1 MASAFVPVYTGEKC
15 ISLDAGLDAETARA
29 LISDRFS
36 RVRAWLRRYWIVCGA
51 FLLVLLL
58 GLPTLIVPLY
68 TDQAVFALNARAIL
82 SGGFPYRDVW
92 DVKSPGV
99 YFVYVLAF
107 VPLGQ
112 HMVSVRI
119 LDLANTAL
127 AMGAIYLLGRRLF
140 SERAGVLASCLYGVT
155 YLTRAGFDGLGQTES
170 FLALPV
176 VLSILLYRPREG
188 GRACAGV
195 FLSGVLMGLA
205 FSIKFSA
212 VFYVLA
218 LPAMEIMF
226 GEKPRRLGPALRRL
240 SIAGAGFLAMPAV
253 FAVYLAAG
261 GALHDFIDIQRLHVA
276 PYASLHWSPPGESY
290 LRFAARVTHE
300 YVNSSL
306 YLIVPAGAALFLAL
320 AGSRRRETALVALLA
335 FASLLGVWSQGK
347 FFPYHWLAM
356 VFPLALLAGFA
367 IEHIIAFY
375 GGQRAVLQR
384 WAAYGLAGASL
395 VLLTPSLL
403 SNPYEQYRHFLGF
416 ATGRVTQADNESQW
430 GPFFRLDREMLDYVQ
445 TNGGGDNSLFIW
457 GNWPIIYWWADQPLA
472 SRFVYDTGLSADW
485 APAKWR
491 DELVADLG
499 KSQPHFIAVAAS
511 DPQPWLT
518 GTNKTNVEL
527 LDDYPGLSEL
537 LAIGYEAKWA
547 NDLFRIYER
556 K

>member
-1 MASAFVPVYTGEKC
+1 M
-15 ISLDAGLDAETARA
+15 
-29 LISDRFS
+29 
-36 RVRAWLRRYWIVCGA
+36 
-51 FLLVLLL
+51 
-58 GLPTLIVPLY
+58 
-68 TDQAVFALNARAIL
+68 L
-82 SGGFPYRDVW
+82 SGGFPYRDLW
-92 DVKSPGV
+92 DIKSPGV
-99 YFVYVLAF
+99 YFVYLLAF
-107 VPLGQ
+107 LPLGQ
-112 HMVSVRI
+112 HMVSVRV

-140 SERAGVLASCLYGVT
+140 SERAGIFAGCLYGVA

-176 VLSILLYRPREG
+176 VLSILLYHPREG
-188 GRACAGV
+188 GRAFAGV

-226 GEKPRRLGPALRRL
+226 GEKPHRLGSAVRRL
-240 SIAGAGFLAMPAV
+240 SVAAAGFLAVQAA
-253 FAVYLAAG
+253 FALYLVGG
-261 GALHDFIDIQRLHVA
+261 GALGDFVDIQRLHVV

-290 LRFAARVTHE
+290 LHFAGRVTHE
-300 YVNSSL
+300 YAMGNLFLV
-306 YLIVPAGAALFLAL
+306 VPAVAALFVAL
-320 AGSRRRETALVALLA
+320 AGRRRRETGLVAILA
-335 FASLLGVWSQGK
+335 LASLLGVWSQGK

-367 IEHIIAFY
+367 IDELLAFY
-375 GGQRAVLQR
+375 GAQRAMLER
-384 WAAYGLAGASL
+384 WAAYGLACASL

-403 SNPYEQYRHFLGF
+403 SNPYEQYRHFLGY
-416 ATGRVTQADNESQW
+416 ATGKVTQADNEGQW

-445 TNGGGDNSLFIW
+445 TNGGGDTSLFIW
-457 GNWPIIYWWADQPLA
+457 GNWPIVYWWADQPLV

-485 APAKWR
+485 APSKWR

-499 KSQPHFIAVAAS
+499 ESRPHFIAVAAS
-511 DPQPWLT
+511 DAQPWLT

-537 LAIGYEAKWA
+537 LATGYEAKWA